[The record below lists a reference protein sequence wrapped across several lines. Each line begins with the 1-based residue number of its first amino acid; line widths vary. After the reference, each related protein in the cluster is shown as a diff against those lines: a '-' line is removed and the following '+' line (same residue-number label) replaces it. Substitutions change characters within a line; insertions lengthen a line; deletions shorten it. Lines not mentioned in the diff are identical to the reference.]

1 VKRLSPILS
10 QALAAGETAIL
21 VTVAR
26 AEGSTPR
33 ETGATMLVTSSASHG
48 TIGGGQL
55 EFHAIDVAREMIAE
69 GTRERRLELPL
80 GPHLGQCCGG
90 RVELLLRP
98 IDRKISGDL
107 SRREEREA
115 RAAPHVILFG
125 AGHVGLALARALAPL
140 PLAITLVDDREAPPP
155 PLPQEVGFE
164 RLDDPEPL
172 VEKAP
177 AGSAFV
183 VLTHSHA
190 LDYRLADAALRRGD
204 ARYVGMIG
212 SATKRVRFERWF
224 LARGGAR
231 ETLAR
236 FICPIGGGKLVR
248 DKRPE
253 VIAALAT
260 AEILAHLLAA
270 QEAGGAAEEM
280 KTTTAHVSGQRSS
293 GAKLGRN
300 IRAA

>member
-1 VKRLSPILS
+1 MAP
-10 QALAAGETAIL
+10 
-21 VTVAR
+21 
-26 AEGSTPR
+26 
-33 ETGATMLVTSSASHG
+33 
-48 TIGGGQL
+48 IGGGQL

-69 GTRERRLELPL
+69 GTREQTARAAARPAPRPMLRWT
-80 GPHLGQCCGG
+80 GG
-90 RVELLLRP
+90 ASLASDRP
-98 IDRKISGDL
+98 EAFRPT
-107 SRREEREA
+107 SRAREEREA

-183 VLTHSHA
+183 ILTHSHA

-204 ARYVGMIG
+204 AALCRHDRLRDEAGALRALVPGAG
-212 SATKRVRFERWF
+212 RREGD
-224 LARGGAR
+224 ARSLHLPDR
-231 ETLAR
+231 R
-236 FICPIGGGKLVR
+236 RKLVR

>member
-10 QALAAGETAIL
+10 QALASGETAIL

-98 IDRKISGDL
+98 IDRKILADL
-107 SRREEREA
+107 SRREEGEA

-280 KTTTAHVSGQRSS
+280 KTTTARVSGQRSS